1 MDLFDAASENNTET
15 VSIFSM
21 VLQIRIRV
29 NPLHFRLPG
38 PFQGTGSGPLK
49 A

>member
-21 VLQIRIRV
+21 VFRIRV
-29 NPLHFRLPG
+29 DSLHFRLPD